1 MPEMPDD
8 PHFLDVL
15 GKLAAAA
22 CVAIFI
28 YGAALGF
35 ALFVRFLLAA

>member
-8 PHFLDVL
+8 PPFLDTL

-22 CVAIFI
+22 CVAIFL

-35 ALFVRFLLAA
+35 ALFVRFLFSA